1 MEHTWSTFIER
12 AEDDKEEALEVHKL
26 DYHDII
32 STMSSQDF
40 LSLISLLKIS
50 FQGRAL
56 ISEFQQHKF
65 RHFFYHVLD
74 LNNDHVISQE
84 DFDGIYLNPC
94 YPDSLKCVTCH
105 TSGLNSRVRH
115 YMAWGV
121 NSPQYL
127 TLTEVHD
134 HFISYFLHTSAKFAK
149 VNKSKKKL
157 QQKL

>member
-26 DYHDII
+26 DYHHII
-32 STMSSQDF
+32 STVSSQDF
-40 LSLISLLKIS
+40 LSLIPLLKIS

-84 DFDGIYLNPC
+84 DFDGIHLIRVN
-94 YPDSLKCVTCH
+94 PDSLKCVT
-105 TSGLNSRVRH
+105 
-115 YMAWGV
+115 
-121 NSPQYL
+121 PQ
-127 TLTEVHD
+127 V
-134 HFISYFLHTSAKFAK
+134 
-149 VNKSKKKL
+149 
-157 QQKL
+157 